1 MSSPGT
7 YEERLPCS
15 GNLKVSSTS
24 WGITYYF
31 PGATARHNGTF
42 FTIEGTSVPKYID
55 ALRENW
61 KELEA
66 LKASVP
72 AGGEFTKPGRMNMN
86 IRISSFAPGV
96 CLHYHHLPINSRSQI
111 DKTIAGYEYAMQRV
125 PMIQAFLRT
134 L

>member
-7 YEERLPCS
+7 YEEQLPCGGS
-15 GNLKVSSTS
+15 LKVSSSS

-31 PGATARHNGTF
+31 PGPTARHSGTF
-42 FTIEGTSVPKYID
+42 FTIEGVSVPKYIQ

-61 KELEA
+61 QELET
-66 LKASVP
+66 LKVSVP
-72 AGGEFTKPGRMNMN
+72 SGGEFTKPGKMNMT

-96 CLHYHHLPINSRSQI
+96 CLHYHYSPINSRSQL
-111 DKTIAGYEYAMQRV
+111 DKVIAGYEYAIQRV
-125 PMIQAFLRT
+125 PTIQAFLRT